1 METDETSPGANRF
14 DQPQV
19 SESGVV
25 VRTFLIADVRGY
37 TSFTQSRGDEA
48 AGDLAAKFAALARE
62 AVATTGGEVI
72 ELRGD
77 EALCV
82 FPSARQA
89 LRAAVELQI
98 RFRERV
104 EGQPVFPLGI
114 GIGLAAGEA
123 VPVEGGYRGAALNL
137 AARLC
142 SLASGGQILASE
154 MVTGLAGTV
163 DGVRFVERRRVQV
176 KGLEKPVQA
185 IEVIPE
191 IELPPVPGVPQPR
204 ARRRRRLVLVA
215 GAAILVGGVT
225 AAVVGLTGGGTDA
238 SAVLPSVVP
247 DSVAVIDPKTN
258 GLVGQ
263 VQIPGRP
270 SLVAAGDGLIWV
282 ASEASRTVSSISSGE
297 RAVTRVVAPN
307 ATPSALAADGDEV
320 WVLDGNR
327 RVLLKIDPAY
337 GAVTRRIA
345 LPRAPPSPIVNQRSS
360 RLSVV
365 SGAGA
370 LWVTD
375 GSTRLLR
382 VDPETGRVQ
391 ALDVGEPLNDVAV
404 GAGSVWAI
412 SGRAAT
418 VFQIDTQGRAVTTPI
433 RIVNRL
439 GTTAPFPVAVAVG
452 EGSVWVL
459 NGNTQ
464 TVSRIDPEFG
474 GVTASV
480 ALGVGR
486 NSTDIAVGAG
496 AAWVANGGD
505 GTLSRIDPS
514 TNSPATIPVGGSPAG
529 VAVGGGRVW
538 VTVQPGFRL
547 KSGLVSS
554 GTQAGT
560 SAVGVPAI
568 STSFCQ
574 PVFFAGKG
582 KPQYLIA
589 SDLPFQGIDAVEQ
602 TLQMSDAIRFVLA
615 KRGFTA
621 GKYSIGFQSCD
632 DSTAQARTWT
642 PEACRRNA
650 RAYARQANLL
660 GVIGTYNS
668 GCSQVEIP
676 ILGAAPGGPVAIVSS
691 ASTYIGLTRS
701 GPGSEPGEPG
711 KYYSRGVRNFA
722 RVVPADHIQGAANAM
737 LAKRLGIARLYVLH
751 DGTSYGVGLA
761 GSVRQAANKL
771 GIEVA
776 GVERWDARTRS
787 YAALARRIDD
797 ARADA
802 VFLGG
807 LIDLNGAALVRD
819 LKTGL
824 GRGVRILASDG
835 FVPVSLLIQE
845 AGPAAEEVLVT
856 FAGVAPSRLGKA
868 GRQFVAEFEQA
879 VGGRVSPYAIATA
892 QAAEVLLDAIGR
904 SDGTRASVVRELFK
918 TRVDH
923 GILGTF
929 SFDRNGDTTAGS
941 VTIFRVENGKE
952 KVFAVITPPPSLVR

>member
-1 METDETSPGANRF
+1 
-14 DQPQV
+14 
-19 SESGVV
+19 
-25 VRTFLIADVRGY
+25 L
-37 TSFTQSRGDEA
+37 
-48 AGDLAAKFAALARE
+48 
-62 AVATTGGEVI
+62 
-72 ELRGD
+72 
-77 EALCV
+77 
-82 FPSARQA
+82 
-89 LRAAVELQI
+89 
-98 RFRERV
+98 
-104 EGQPVFPLGI
+104 
-114 GIGLAAGEA
+114 
-123 VPVEGGYRGAALNL
+123 
-137 AARLC
+137 
-142 SLASGGQILASE
+142 
-154 MVTGLAGTV
+154 
-163 DGVRFVERRRVQV
+163 
-176 KGLEKPVQA
+176 
-185 IEVIPE
+185 
-191 IELPPVPGVPQPR
+191 
-204 ARRRRRLVLVA
+204 
-215 GAAILVGGVT
+215 
-225 AAVVGLTGGGTDA
+225 
-238 SAVLPSVVP
+238 
-247 DSVAVIDPKTN
+247 
-258 GLVGQ
+258 
-263 VQIPGRP
+263 
-270 SLVAAGDGLIWV
+270 
-282 ASEASRTVSSISSGE
+282 SS
-297 RAVTRVVAPN
+297 
-307 ATPSALAADGDEV
+307 
-320 WVLDGNR
+320 
-327 RVLLKIDPAY
+327 
-337 GAVTRRIA
+337 
-345 LPRAPPSPIVNQRSS
+345 
-360 RLSVV
+360 LSVF

-382 VDPETGRVQ
+382 VDPESGDFK
-391 ALDVGEPLNDVAV
+391 ALDVREPLDDVTV
-404 GAGSVWAI
+404 GAGGVWAI
-412 SGRAAT
+412 SGRAAS
-418 VFQIDTQGRAVTTPI
+418 VFQIDTQGRTVKGRI

-439 GTTAPFPVAVAVG
+439 GGTAPFPFAVAVG

-474 GVTASV
+474 GVTATIP
-480 ALGVGR
+480 LGVGS
-486 NSTDIAVGAG
+486 NPSSIAVGKG
-496 AAWVANGGD
+496 AAWVANSGA
-505 GTLSRIDPS
+505 GTLVRIDTETNAPS
-514 TNSPATIPVGGSPAG
+514 AIPVGGSAAG
-529 VAVGGGRVW
+529 VAVGGDRVW

-547 KSGLVSS
+547 ESGLVSS
-554 GTQAGT
+554 GTQAGR

-574 PVFFAGKG
+574 PVFFGGKG

-589 SDLPFQGIDAVEQ
+589 SDLPFQSIDAVEQ

-642 PEACRRNA
+642 PETCRRNA

-668 GCSQVEIP
+668 GCSQLEIP
-676 ILGAAPGGPVAIVSS
+676 ILGAAPGGPVATVSS

-711 KYYSRGVRNFA
+711 KYYPRGVRNFT

-751 DGTSYGVGLA
+751 DGTIYGVGLA

-776 GVERWDARTRS
+776 GVERWEARARS
-787 YAALARRIDD
+787 YAPLARRIDD

-824 GRGVRILASDG
+824 RRGVRILASDG
-835 FVPVSLLIQE
+835 FVPVPLLIQG
-845 AGPAAEEVLVT
+845 AGPAAEGVLVT

-879 VGGRVSPYAIATA
+879 VGGAVSPYAIATA

-918 TRVDH
+918 TRVEN

-952 KVFAVITPPPSLVR
+952 KVFAVITPPRSLVR

>member
-1 METDETSPGANRF
+1 MKTADSGA
-14 DQPQV
+14 
-19 SESGVV
+19 VV
-25 VRTFLIADVRGY
+25 QTFLIADVRGY
-37 TSFTQSRGDEA
+37 TSFTHARGDEA
-48 AGDLAAKFAALARE
+48 AGELAAKFAALARE
-62 AVATTGGEVI
+62 AVTATGGEVI

-89 LRAAVELQI
+89 LRSAVELQS
-98 RFRERV
+98 RFRERID
-104 EGQPVFPLGI
+104 GQPVFPLGI

-123 VPVEGGYRGAALNL
+123 VPVEGGYRGGALNL

-142 SLASGGQILASE
+142 SLATAGQILASE
-154 MVTGLAGTV
+154 MVTSLAGALE
-163 DGVRFVERRRVQV
+163 GVRFVERRRVRV

-185 IEVIPE
+185 IEVVSE
-191 IELPPVPGVPQPR
+191 VELPPVPDALKPS
-204 ARRRRRLVLVA
+204 ARRRRPLVLVA
-215 GAAILVGGVT
+215 GAAILVGAVT
-225 AAVVGLTGGGTDA
+225 AAVVGLTRGESDA
-238 SAVLPSVVP
+238 SAVLPPVVP

-258 GLVGQ
+258 GVVGQ

-270 SLVAAGDGLIWV
+270 SLVSAGDGLIWV
-282 ASEASRTVSSISSGE
+282 ASDASRTVSSISSGQ

-307 ATPSALAADGDEV
+307 ATPSALAAEGDGV

-337 GAVTRRIA
+337 GAVTRRIP

-360 RLSVV
+360 RPSVF

-375 GSTRLLR
+375 GSARLLR

-391 ALDVGEPLNDVAV
+391 ALDAGEPLNDVAV

-418 VFQIDTQGRAVTTPI
+418 VFQIDTQGRAVRTRI

-452 EGSVWVL
+452 EGAVWVL

-486 NSTDIAVGAG
+486 SSTDIAVGGG
-496 AAWVANGGD
+496 AVWVANGGD
-505 GTLSRIDPS
+505 GTLARIDPS
-514 TNSPATIPVGGSPAG
+514 TNSAATIPVGGSPAG

-538 VTVQPGFRL
+538 ATVQPGLRL
-547 KSGLVSS
+547 NGGLVRS

-560 SAVGVPAI
+560 SGVGVPGL

-574 PVFFAGKG
+574 PVFFGGKG

-589 SDLPFQGIDAVEQ
+589 SDLPFQGLDAVEQ
-602 TLQMSDAIRFVLA
+602 TLQMSDAVRFVLA
-615 KRGFTA
+615 KRGFEA

-642 PEACRRNA
+642 PETCRRNA

-676 ILGAAPGGPVAIVSS
+676 ILGAATGGPVAIVSS
-691 ASTYIGLTRS
+691 ASTYIGLTRA

-711 KYYSRGVRNFA
+711 KYYPRGVRNFA

-737 LAKRLGIARLYVLH
+737 LAKRLGIARLYILH

-761 GSVRQAANKL
+761 GSVGKAAKKL
-771 GIEVA
+771 GIEIV
-776 GVERWDARTRS
+776 GVEVWDARARS
-787 YAALARRIDD
+787 YAALAGRIDD
-797 ARADA
+797 ARAHG
-802 VFLGG
+802 VFIGG

-819 LKTGL
+819 LRTGL

-835 FVPVSLLIQE
+835 FVPVSLLIQG
-845 AGPAAEEVLVT
+845 AGPAAEGALVT

-868 GRQFVAEFEQA
+868 GRQFVTEFEQA
-879 VGGRVSPYAIATA
+879 VGGSVSPYAIATA

-904 SDGTRASVVRELFK
+904 SNGTRASVVRELFK
-918 TRVDH
+918 TRVEN

-941 VTIFRVENGKE
+941 TTIFRVENGKE
-952 KVFAVITPPPSLVR
+952 KVFAVITPRPSLVR